1 MGETMMPNGSYRYV
15 SAIMSGL
22 IMGSALWLGIA
33 LIRTGGPSAK
43 QVTTEPIAAEL
54 RGSLP

>member
-1 MGETMMPNGSYRYV
+1 MGETIMRNGSYRYV

-33 LIRTGGPSAK
+33 LVRTGGPSAR
-43 QVTTEPIAAEL
+43 QVTAEPITTEL
-54 RGSLP
+54 RGSLR

>member
-1 MGETMMPNGSYRYV
+1 MRNGSYRYV

-33 LIRTGGPSAK
+33 LVRTGGPSAR
-43 QVTTEPIAAEL
+43 QVTAEPITTEL
-54 RGSLP
+54 RGSLR